1 MKVSTDTYADG
12 AAPAGT
18 ALPAEQLTEVQAADG
33 TCWAHV
39 AIPDG
44 QTVTAT
50 IVRAQ
55 GATPEAIEVRLN
67 PSWSG
72 PVATAADTAG
82 LSTRGGWPR
91 LVLTLVAL
99 PAPQAP

>member
-12 AAPAGT
+12 AAPAGS

-50 IVRAQ
+50 IVRAE
-55 GATPEAIEVRLN
+55 GATPEAIDVRLN

-72 PVATAADTAG
+72 AVVSVADTAG
-82 LSTRGGWPR
+82 LSTRNGWPR

-99 PAPQAP
+99 PTAPAP

>member
-12 AAPAGT
+12 APPAGS
-18 ALPAEQLTEVQAADG
+18 ALPAEPLTEAQAADG

-44 QTVTAT
+44 QTVKAT

-55 GATPEAIEVRLN
+55 GATPEAIDVRLN

-72 PVATAADTAG
+72 PVVTVANTAG
-82 LSTRGGWPR
+82 LSTRTGWPR

-99 PAPQAP
+99 PAP